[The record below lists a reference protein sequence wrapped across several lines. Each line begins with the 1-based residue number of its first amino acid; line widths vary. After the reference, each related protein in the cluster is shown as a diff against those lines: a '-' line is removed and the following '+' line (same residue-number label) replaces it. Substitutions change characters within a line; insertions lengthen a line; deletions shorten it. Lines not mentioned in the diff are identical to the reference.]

1 MLDKQFQPI
10 IKAQY
15 LAYKRLENVEAQQ
28 QWSTLPGTA
37 VISKFQIEVTKM
49 QASTCGR
56 IREFLMGALLV
67 LFLAA
72 LASAQIDTASLV
84 GTIKDPT
91 AAVVEGA
98 KVTVTNMA
106 TGETQSATTGSD
118 GAFVFS
124 YLRVGTYTVTVES
137 TGFKKAVSNPVS
149 LDVQDRKQVD
159 IQLQLGSAQQVVD
172 VTVEAPLLDT
182 QTADVG
188 NVVSGQQA

>member
-1 MLDKQFQPI
+1 MVNTSGI
-10 IKAQY
+10 
-15 LAYKRLENVEAQQ
+15 
-28 QWSTLPGTA
+28 A
-37 VISKFQIEVTKM
+37 VISKFHIEVTKV

-56 IREFLMGALLV
+56 VREFLMGALLV
-67 LFLAA
+67 LFLTA
-72 LASAQIDTASLV
+72 LASAQIDTASIV

-98 KVTVTNMA
+98 EVPVTNMA
-106 TGETQSATTGSD
+106 ICETQSATTASD
-118 GAFVFS
+118 GAFVFP
-124 YLRVGTYTVTVES
+124 YLRVGTYTVIVEA

-182 QTADVG
+182 QNAAVG
-188 NVVSGQQA
+188 NVRSGYERADR